1 MIAKTIINEIFAP
14 LKLSDPA
21 SSALAKMDAWHTTCL
36 PVLEEATER
45 VIGTVLLD
53 DIVDLQ
59 DESVPISALD
69 LKPVI
74 SVYEH
79 QHIFEAARLML
90 LHEIRLIAVTDD
102 TDRYLGVIE
111 KKSVLEEISYMLNI
125 SVKGS
130 VITIEVPSDDYS
142 LTEPVHLI
150 ESEKANILGI
160 TAQQIDKAIPVIQVS
175 FKLNVR
181 DTSVISSALRRH
193 GYNIISEDNS
203 DLLNVDI
210 SDRADELM
218 RYLDI

>member
-1 MIAKTIINEIFAP
+1 MIAKTIINKVFAP
-14 LKLSDPA
+14 LTLSNPA
-21 SSALAKMDAWHTTCL
+21 SAALAKMDAWHTTCL
-36 PVLEEATER
+36 PVLEEATQR

-59 DESVPISALD
+59 DESIPISALD

-90 LHEIRLIAVTDD
+90 LHEIRLIAVTDE

-111 KKSVLEEISYMLNI
+111 KKSVLEEISYMLNV
-125 SVKGS
+125 SVQGS
-130 VITIEVPSDDYS
+130 VITIEIPSDDYS

-150 ESEKANILGI
+150 ESEKANILGV

-193 GYNIISEDNS
+193 GYHIISEDNS
-203 DLLNVDI
+203 DLLNVDF
-210 SDRADELM
+210 SDRADELL